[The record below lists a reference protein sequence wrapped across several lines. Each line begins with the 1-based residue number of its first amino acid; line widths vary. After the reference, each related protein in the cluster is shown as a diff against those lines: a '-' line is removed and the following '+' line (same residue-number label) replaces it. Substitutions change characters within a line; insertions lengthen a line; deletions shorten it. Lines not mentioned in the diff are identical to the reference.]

1 VTTAVPDSTLDAEL
15 IAALREGG
23 RRVTHPRLLVHR
35 HVRGRGEHVTAD
47 QVYGDLAPALPSLSP
62 ATVYATLDLLD
73 ELGFIRRIS
82 TPGGATVYDPNTT
95 AHHHVIC
102 RRCGRIQDL
111 HARVDTGGAARAAVE
126 AGFSVDHGQLLLS
139 GVCGECAAEVGR
151 RHRARPITARRT

>member
-1 VTTAVPDSTLDAEL
+1 MTTATDSTLDAEL
-15 IAALREGG
+15 IAALRAGG

-35 HVRGRGEHVTAD
+35 HVRRRAEHLTAD

-82 TPGGATVYDPNTT
+82 TPGATTVYDPNTQ

-102 RRCGRIQDL
+102 RECGRIEDL
-111 HARVDTGGAARAAVE
+111 HARVDTGPPSARPPT
-126 AGFSVDHGQLLLS
+126 AGFRVDHGELQLS
-139 GVCGECAAEVGR
+139 GLCRACGPRRRLNCGWVGWW
-151 RHRARPITARRT
+151 

>member
-1 VTTAVPDSTLDAEL
+1 VTTVPDSALDAEL
-15 IAALREGG
+15 IAALRAGG

-35 HVRGRGEHVTAD
+35 HVRRRAEHVTAD
-47 QVYGDLAPALPSLSP
+47 QVYGDLAAALPSLSP

-82 TPGGATVYDPNTT
+82 TPGAATVYDPDVS

-102 RRCGRIQDL
+102 RRCGRIADL

-126 AGFSVDHGQLLLS
+126 AGFRVDHGQVLLS
-139 GVCGECAAEVGR
+139 GLCPECAAAGERPSAPR
-151 RHRARPITARRT
+151 R